1 MDIDDVLHRHEDRLM
16 RLPNV
21 VGVGIGE
28 KNGKPTIR
36 VLVTRKTPAG
46 SLQPDQQVPPI
57 IEGIETDVLEVG
69 TPAALDAGSRK

>member
-1 MDIDDVLHRHEDRLM
+1 MDINDVLRRHEDRLM

-28 KNGKPTIR
+28 KDGKPTIR
-36 VLVTRKTPAG
+36 VLVSRKIPAG
-46 SLQPDQQVPPI
+46 ALGPDQQVPPI

>member
-1 MDIDDVLHRHEDRLM
+1 MDRLM

-21 VGVGIGE
+21 VGVAIGD
-28 KNGKPTIR
+28 KDGKPTIR
-36 VLVTRKTPAG
+36 VLVSRKAPAG
-46 SLQPDQQVPPI
+46 ELRPDQQVPPI

>member
-1 MDIDDVLHRHEDRLM
+1 MDINDVKRRHEDRLM

-36 VLVTRKTPAG
+36 VLVSRKIPAG
-46 SLQPDQQVPPI
+46 ALRPDQQVPPI
-57 IEGIETDVLEVG
+57 IEGFETDVMEAG
-69 TPAALDAGSRK
+69 TPTALDAGSH